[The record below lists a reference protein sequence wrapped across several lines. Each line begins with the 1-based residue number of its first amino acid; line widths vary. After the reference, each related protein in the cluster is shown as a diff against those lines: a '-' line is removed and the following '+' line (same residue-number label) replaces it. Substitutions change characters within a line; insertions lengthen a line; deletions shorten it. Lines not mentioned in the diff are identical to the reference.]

1 MRGNMLVLW
10 PHGCWSLPSRC
21 WILAGCRAWPSPSLT
36 QSVMGCTCG
45 TDQACLQCGHGTACM
60 VMLEWLEWLECVPMV
75 SQWFPCQVSGD
86 LPKSSTSGTRAEPW
100 PGFCWLHDLAFVKAL
115 TGARASCNDRF
126 DDAIAAVPVFDRSGG
141 KSVLEPSCPCEP
153 VSGHL
158 PPNMSLQACAIYARP
173 AAYCYLPVT
182 NYWLVGSV
190 NWCRLRR
197 VDVVDY
203 GRHAT
208 LLVA

>member
-10 PHGCWSLPSRC
+10 LHGCWSLPSRC

-86 LPKSSTSGTRAEPW
+86 LPKSSTSGTRAESW

-115 TGARASCNDRF
+115 TGPRASCNDRF
-126 DDAIAAVPVFDRSGG
+126 DDAIAAVPVLTALVVSRSLNPPAPVNLSAATCLQICPTGLCNLC
-141 KSVLEPSCPCEP
+141 KTSCLL
-153 VSGHL
+153 L
-158 PPNMSLQACAIYARP
+158 PPSYQL
-173 AAYCYLPVT
+173 
-182 NYWLVGSV
+182 LVGRFSE
-190 NWCRLRR
+190 
-197 VDVVDY
+197 
-203 GRHAT
+203 
-208 LLVA
+208 LV